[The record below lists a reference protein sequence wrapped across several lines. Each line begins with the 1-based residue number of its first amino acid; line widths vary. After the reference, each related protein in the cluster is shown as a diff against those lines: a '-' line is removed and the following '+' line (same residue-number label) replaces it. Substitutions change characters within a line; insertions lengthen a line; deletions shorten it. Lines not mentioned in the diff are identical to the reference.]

1 MDKKKSLSGFCNQN
15 NAFLRS
21 ILENAKFDVRID
33 NHLYNREDIINALN
47 KKNIKAYKSLKSDIG
62 ITIEKRI
69 PENLF
74 NKIKK
79 NYFEIQDEGSQIMS
93 LMIGAKKGED
103 ILDYC
108 AGKGTK
114 SLTLYNQIN
123 KKKGLYVYEKNSERL
138 DFLIKRITKARAS
151 NIKVIYD
158 LNRFKDFFDKIVV
171 DVPCSGSGV
180 WRRKPENMIYLNEE
194 GLKEHVISQRKILDN
209 VVKYCKNDGLII
221 YITCSILKE
230 ENEEQIKRFLL
241 KYKNFKTVNL
251 KKVLEEKFKFKFK
264 KKDIKWFTLYP
275 NELMSD
281 GYFICIMKKKIFNNL

>member
-1 MDKKKSLSGFCNQN
+1 MDKKKSLSGLCNQN
-15 NAFLRS
+15 NTFLKS
-21 ILENAKFDVRID
+21 ILKKAKLDVRID
-33 NHLYNREDIINALN
+33 NHLYNREDIINILS
-47 KKNIKAYKSLKSDIG
+47 KNNIQAYKSLKSDIG

-93 LMIGAKKGED
+93 LMVGAKKGEN

-123 KKKGLYVYEKNSERL
+123 KHKGLYVYEKNLARL
-138 DFLIKRITKARAS
+138 DLLIKRISKVKAS

-158 LNRFKDFFDKIVV
+158 FSRFKDFFDKIVV

-180 WRRKPENMIYLNEE
+180 WRRKPENMIYLNKAD
-194 GLKEHVISQRKILDN
+194 LKEHIISQGKILDN
-209 VVKYCKNDGLII
+209 VVKYCKNNGLII
-221 YITCSILKE
+221 YITCSILRE
-230 ENEEQIKRFLL
+230 ENEGQIKRFLL
-241 KYKNFKTVNL
+241 KHKNFKTVNL
-251 KKVLEEKFKFKFK
+251 KKVLEEKFKFKLK
-264 KKDIKWFTLYP
+264 EKNIKWFTLYP
-275 NELMSD
+275 NKLISD
-281 GYFICIMKKKIFNNL
+281 GYFICIMKKKTF